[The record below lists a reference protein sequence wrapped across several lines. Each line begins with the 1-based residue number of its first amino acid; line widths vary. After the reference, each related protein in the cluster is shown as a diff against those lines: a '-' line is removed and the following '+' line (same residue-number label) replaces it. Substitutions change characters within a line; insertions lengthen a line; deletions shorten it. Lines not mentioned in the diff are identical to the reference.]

1 MNSTEENIQI
11 AILEQLKKLNENI
24 QIFTDIQLSHYV
36 ATGQIE
42 MESVDNLDSW
52 YNTATGCNNTPA

>member
-11 AILEQLKKLNENI
+11 AILEQLKKLNENVE
-24 QIFTDIQLSHYV
+24 IFTDIQLSHYV

-42 MESVDNLDSW
+42 MESVDNLDS
-52 YNTATGCNNTPA
+52 